1 MSADFLKRTRSSL
14 APLNVKILQ
23 HPYLADA
30 EQGTLPLEKVQAFAA
45 NQYYIIRHDAKS
57 LALMASRAPTAE
69 AFAFFTAVFQGDIQA
84 IPLVVKLAEAVGLR
98 LADLA
103 EYSPIPM
110 AVGYAH
116 YLATLAHVAS
126 PGEQAV
132 ALIVNLPVWGSNC
145 QRLSGA
151 LRTAYHV
158 EATAFLDLFAQPT
171 GELEDQALAI
181 IEDYLPQEAQLRRV
195 ARLIQA
201 YELMFWDGIYGS

>member
-1 MSADFLKRTRSSL
+1 MSADFLKRTRSWL

-45 NQYYIIRHDAKS
+45 NQHYIIRHDAKS
-57 LALMASRAPTAE
+57 LALMASRATTAE
-69 AFAFFTAVFQGDIQA
+69 AFAFFTAVFQGDAQA
-84 IPLVVKLAEAVGLR
+84 IPLVVALADAVGLR
-98 LADLA
+98 LADLT
-103 EYSPIPM
+103 EYPPIPE

-116 YLATLAHVAS
+116 YLTTLAHGAS

-145 QRLSGA
+145 QRLSTA
-151 LRTAYHV
+151 LRAAYHV
-158 EATAFLDLFAQPT
+158 EETTFLDLFAQPT
-171 GELEDQALAI
+171 EALEAQALTI

-201 YELMFWDGIYGS
+201 YELMFWDGIYRS